1 MNPLKEILKDRH
13 LILGSQSPRRKQL
26 LNEFDIPFEII
37 VKDVD
42 ESFPNHLRNEEIAL
56 YIAEKKAKAFKLETE
71 DPSNIVITADSI
83 VCLDDITLGKPLDL
97 PDASRMLKLLSGR
110 KHFVFTGVCII
121 SHNKTVS
128 FYCKTDVVFKILK
141 DEEISYY
148 IDAHKPLDKA
158 GAYGIQEWIGAVGVD
173 HISGSYN
180 NVMGLP
186 LKELYEQLLKF

>member
-173 HISGSYN
+173 HISGSYS